1 MNADAHCGRGSICKS
16 AFKAAVI
23 FGQRSRVYQDYKRHF
38 LSFSIISLWPLSKD
52 SVKSAII
59 FLILAGACQY
69 PLSYKRKRN
78 REYEEQIPNG
88 QFLVQNVKAVK
99 LVNSGVYGIR
109 TRVRNL
115 NGEKLKGIAGIPMAE
130 ASKLLK
136 QSQRKGV
143 SIRRWAERPI
153 CVA

>member
-1 MNADAHCGRGSICKS
+1 MRTPTAAEVRYVKAHSKPPLYS
-16 AFKAAVI
+16 AKDQGLTKIISGI
-23 FGQRSRVYQDYKRHF
+23 FF
-38 LSFSIISLWPLSKD
+38 LFSIISLWPLSKD

-69 PLSYKRKRN
+69 PLYYKRKRN